1 MKKYDTI
8 KYNKSD
14 LIFKSGEDPVDYFYI
29 IKSGK
34 LVSHNSF
41 YEKYKFYSKK
51 GNIIGLISS
60 VINEPYFSTV
70 EAVEDT
76 ELIKIKVDSIM
87 NINNQNLINKI
98 YKYLYFILETWL
110 SKYYTILAKNKVDLY
125 NKDDILVMVNIY
137 KNNGFIDAGYKMCND
152 YIRLFPSNKDV
163 DKVKDLLKDMK
174 AMEEP
179 KHLEGNIYKFKKGY
193 CLYTEINTSN
203 SIYIIKSGNIGIYSI
218 LNSKQTIRFI
228 YSDNY
233 IINGYKPI
241 LEYTPLQTTAIV
253 LSDSII
259 EIISKEEL
267 LKDIKM
273 NQSIIKMTSVKINSA
288 ILKIKAMNINDIKSK
303 LIIIIYSI
311 MKIETLFNQSKSIS
325 LPYKID
331 DIKNMLNIEN
341 ISTDEISKEFNEIKY
356 LKINSSNYIEIVNTK
371 KYREEYKK
379 LIMQ

>member
-14 LIFKSGEDPVDYFYI
+14 LIFKSGEDPADYFYVV
-29 IKSGK
+29 KSGK
-34 LVSHNSF
+34 LISHNSF
-41 YEKYKFYSKK
+41 YEKYKFHSKK

-60 VINEPYFSTV
+60 IINEPYFSTV
-70 EAVEDT
+70 EALEDT
-76 ELIKIKVDSIM
+76 ELIKIKVDTIM
-87 NINNQNLINKI
+87 NINNANLINKI

-110 SKYYTILAKNKVDLY
+110 SKYYTVLAKNKVDLY

-152 YIRLFPSNKDV
+152 YIKLFPANKDV
-163 DKVKDLLKDMK
+163 DEVKNLLKDMK
-174 AMEEP
+174 SIEEP

-193 CLYTEINTSN
+193 CLYTEINTSD

-218 LNSKQTIRFI
+218 LNSKQVIRFI

-233 IINGYKPI
+233 VINGYKPI

-253 LSDSII
+253 LCDSVI

>member
-14 LIFKSGEDPVDYFYI
+14 LIFKSGEDPADYFYVV
-29 IKSGK
+29 KSGK
-34 LVSHNSF
+34 LISHNSF

-228 YSDNY
+228 YSNNY